1 MDLNREVKGKII
13 NKDEFNLISDNFIKE
28 PLIFVI
34 FGGSGDL
41 AKRKLIPA
49 LYRLYY
55 NDRLDC
61 KFKIIGTGSPFMSS
75 QEYQNLIKEAI
86 KEFDSDIFNEKKVD
100 KFKDNFTHVNLNFEE
115 NLNYKNLK
123 DKIFDIATIM
133 DVKKPNVIYYLASP
147 PQFSED
153 IINNLGSNNM
163 QEVFNS
169 RIVMEKPFG
178 YDLNSAV
185 NLNNKIQNVF
195 NEKQIYRIDHYLGKE
210 TVQNILF
217 FRFGNS
223 IFEPLWN
230 RSHIDHIQI
239 TVAESIGIGTRGSF
253 YENNG
258 VIRDILQNHIMQL
271 IALVTME
278 PPVTFTPTEIRDE
291 KVKVFKSFEQMT
303 IDKVKD
309 NVVLGQYDTGNIN
322 NKSVKSYREEN
333 NVNKDSIIPTFMA
346 GKFQINNWR
355 WSGVPI
361 YVRTGKRLP
370 KKLTEIYIQFKQPP
384 LKLFE
389 NKCSDINANGLLFSI
404 QPEEKTSLNLN
415 MKLPGTGNIPYSVD
429 MSFNY
434 NEEFDTD
441 MLPAYERLLIDCM
454 KGDLTLFARRDG
466 IEAMWKNVEPLLEI
480 ADNITKEKF
489 PNYEAGT
496 WGPSESD
503 KLIKDD
509 GRSWRINNEE

>member
-1 MDLNREVKGKII
+1 MTS
-13 NKDEFNLISDNFIKE
+13 KD
-28 PLIFVI
+28 
-34 FGGSGDL
+34 
-41 AKRKLIPA
+41 
-49 LYRLYY
+49 
-55 NDRLDC
+55 
-61 KFKIIGTGSPFMSS
+61 
-75 QEYQNLIKEAI
+75 YQSLVLKAI
-86 KEFDSDIFNEKKVD
+86 KEFDTDIYNENTVKK
-100 KFKDNFTHVNLNFEE
+100 FINNFEHVNLSFE
-115 NLNYKNLK
+115 NSDDYKNLK
-123 DKIFDIATIM
+123 NKISEIANNM
-133 DVKKPNVIYYLASP
+133 KVKKPNVIYYLASP
-147 PQFSED
+147 PQFSEE
-153 IINNLGSNNM
+153 IIDNLGSNDM
-163 QEVFNS
+163 QKVFNS

-178 YDLNSAV
+178 YDLDSAKK
-185 NLNNKIQNVF
+185 LNDKVQKVF
-195 NEKQIYRIDHYLGKE
+195 NENQIYRIDHYLGKE

-253 YENNG
+253 YEKNG

-291 KVKVFKSFEQMT
+291 KVKVFKSFEQMDSDT
-303 IDKVKD
+303 AKD
-309 NVVLGQYDTGNIN
+309 NTVLGQYDKGSIN
-322 NKSVKSYREEN
+322 NKSVKSYRKEN
-333 NVNKDSIIPTFMA
+333 SVADDSTIPTFMA

-389 NKCSDINANGLLFSI
+389 NKCSDIKANGLIFSL

-429 MSFNY
+429 MTFNY

-466 IEAMWKNVEPLLEI
+466 IEAMWKNVEPILKVAENSSK
-480 ADNITKEKF
+480 DKF

-503 KLIKDD
+503 KLLKTDV
-509 GRSWRINNEE
+509 RSWRIKDE

>member
-1 MDLNREVKGKII
+1 MDLNKEIKGKVV
-13 NKDEFNLISDNFIKE
+13 NKDEFELQTDNFIRE

-41 AKRKLIPA
+41 AKRKLLPA

-61 KFKIIGTGSPFMSS
+61 KFRIIGTGTPTMSS
-75 QEYQNLIKEAI
+75 QKYQNLIEEAI
-86 KEFDSDIFNEKKVD
+86 KEFDSDIFNKDTVD
-100 KFKDNFTHVNLNFEE
+100 QFKNNFDHVNLNFEKDHD
-115 NLNYKNLK
+115 YKNLK
-123 DKIFDIATIM
+123 DKINEIASKM
-133 DVKKPNVIYYLASP
+133 EVEKPNVIYYLASP

-153 IINNLGSNNM
+153 IIDNLGSNDM
-163 QEVFNS
+163 QRVFNS

-178 YDLNSAV
+178 YDLNSAK
-185 NLNNKIQNVF
+185 NLNDKVQNVF
-195 NEKQIYRIDHYLGKE
+195 KEKQIYRIDHYLGKE

-253 YENNG
+253 YEKNG

-291 KVKVFKSFEQMT
+291 KVKVFKSFDQMDSDT
-303 IDKVKD
+303 AKD
-309 NVVLGQYDTGNIN
+309 NTVLGQYDKGSIN
-322 NKSVKSYREEN
+322 NKFVKSYREEN
-333 NVNKDSIIPTFMA
+333 SVADDSTIPTFMA

-389 NKCSDINANGLLFSI
+389 NKCSDIKANGLIFSL

-429 MSFNY
+429 MAFNY
-434 NEEFDTD
+434 NEEFDTN

-466 IEAMWKNVEPLLEI
+466 VEAMWKNVEPILKVAEKI
-480 ADNITKEKF
+480 SKDKF

-496 WGPSESD
+496 WGPIESD
-503 KLIKDD
+503 KLLKTD
-509 GRSWRINNEE
+509 GRSWRIEDE